1 MEYKKIDM
9 TSFNLHIIKTDRFKT
24 INFRV
29 CLRDEIKKDEITLR
43 NMLTS
48 FLTYSTDTYPTKRD
62 LVLKAQ
68 DLYAVNAYT
77 KSYRSGRF
85 NMINFCMS
93 MLNEKYTEKGMLE
106 SSIEFLADIIF
117 NPNFNKQEESSN
129 AFNFLYESIETS
141 MKGIKENPTTYSV
154 IRMLEEMEKDM
165 PYSYREFGYL
175 EDLEKLTKE
184 ELINYYNK
192 VLNNSLVDVYVI
204 GDVDVVEIENLL
216 KKYLKFSTFKRP
228 KQSQLVTHKKLPSR
242 SKTIKEQENSNQSK
256 LSIGCKIGDLTEF
269 ERNYVLTIYNM
280 ILGGNSESKFF
291 QIIREKHS
299 LAYYV
304 YSSLNKLDSLMIIK
318 AGISSQNFDKTIK
331 LIKKLMKDIEKGKFT
346 YENISSAKENYISL
360 LKEIE
365 DNENAIIETYLAK
378 EILNLGDIEERKQEV
393 MKVTKEDIIKIA
405 KKVKIDTIFLLE
417 GVLEDENNWVK
428 RTWSKSILW
437 KTR

>member
-9 TSFNLHIIKTDRFKT
+9 TAFNLHLIKTDRFKT
-24 INFRV
+24 INIRV
-29 CLRDEIKKDEITLR
+29 CLRDNINKDEITLR

-62 LVLKAQ
+62 MVLKAQ
-68 DLYAVNAYT
+68 DLYGVNVYT

-93 MLNEKYTEKGMLE
+93 LLNEKYTEKGMLE
-106 SSIEFLADIIF
+106 ESVKFLSDVIF
-117 NPNFNKQEESSN
+117 NPNFYKEEEFNHAYKFLYDNMESS
-129 AFNFLYESIETS
+129 
-141 MKGIKENPTTYSV
+141 MRGIKENPTTYSV
-154 IRMLEEMEKDM
+154 IRMLEEMDKDM

-175 EDLEKLTKE
+175 DDLEKLNKE
-184 ELINYYNK
+184 DLISYYEK
-192 VLNNSLVDVYVI
+192 ILNSSLVDVYVI
-204 GDVDVVEIENLL
+204 GNINENEMVELF
-216 KKYLKFSTFKRP
+216 KKYFNFTTYKRP
-228 KQSQLVTHKKLPSR
+228 KESQLIQHDSLSTK
-242 SKTIKEQENSNQSK
+242 SKTVKEQEDSNQSK
-256 LSIGCKIGDLTEF
+256 LSIGCKIGSLTEF

-318 AGISSQNFDKTIK
+318 AGISKENFNTTIK
-331 LIKKLMKDIEKGKFT
+331 LIKKLMKEMEEGNFT
-346 YENISSAKENYISL
+346 DENINVVKESYISL

-378 EILNLGDIEERKQEV
+378 DVLNLGDIEERKKEI
-393 MKVTKEDIIKIA
+393 MKVTKEDIIKVA

-417 GVLEDENNWVK
+417 GVLEDENN
-428 RTWSKSILW
+428 
-437 KTR
+437 

>member
-1 MEYKKIDM
+1 MEYQKIDM
-9 TSFNLHIIKTDRFKT
+9 TAFNLHVIQTDRFKT
-24 INFRV
+24 VNIRV

-43 NMLTS
+43 NMLAS
-48 FLTYSTDTYPTKRD
+48 FLTYSTDTYQTKRD

-68 DLYAVNAYT
+68 DLYAVNVYT

-93 MLNEKYTEKGMLE
+93 LLNEKYTEANMLE
-106 SSIEFLADIIF
+106 ESIKFLSDVIF
-117 NPNFNKQEESSN
+117 HPNFKNKEKFNE
-129 AFNFLYESIETS
+129 AFQFLYDSIETS

-154 IRMLEEMEKDM
+154 IRMLEEMDPDM

-175 EDLEKLTKE
+175 EDLESLNYET
-184 ELINYYNK
+184 LVNYYEK
-192 VLNNSLVDVYVI
+192 IMKNSLVDIYVI
-204 GDVDVVEIENLL
+204 GNINKDEIKDLFR
-216 KKYLKFSTFKRP
+216 KYFPFTTFKRP
-228 KQSQLVTHKKLPSR
+228 KVNQLIEHKTLPKR
-242 SKTIKEQENSNQSK
+242 SKIKKEIEESNQSK
-256 LSIGCKIGDLTEF
+256 LSIGCKIGPLTEF

-318 AGISSQNFDKTIK
+318 AGISKENFDKTVK
-331 LIKKLMKDIEKGKFT
+331 LVKKLMKDMEKGNFT
-346 YENISSAKENYISL
+346 EENIQVVKENYISL

-378 EILNLGDIEERKQEV
+378 DLLNLGDIEERKREV
-393 MKVTKEDIIKIA
+393 MKVTKSDIIKVS

-417 GVLEDENNWVK
+417 GGKSSGED
-428 RTWSKSILW
+428 
-437 KTR
+437 

>member
-9 TSFNLHIIKTDRFKT
+9 TAFNLHLIKTDRFKT
-24 INFRV
+24 INIRV
-29 CLRDEIKKDEITLR
+29 CLRDNINKDEITLR

-62 LVLKAQ
+62 MVLKAQ
-68 DLYAVNAYT
+68 DLYGVNVYT

-106 SSIEFLADIIF
+106 SSIKFLSDVIF
-117 NPNFNKQEESSN
+117 HPNFHKEDEFNQAYQFLFDNMKSSMN
-129 AFNFLYESIETS
+129 
-141 MKGIKENPTTYSV
+141 GIKENPTTYSV
-154 IRMLEEMEKDM
+154 IRMLEEMDKDM

-175 EDLEKLTKE
+175 EDLEKISKD
-184 ELINYYNK
+184 ELVSYYDK
-192 VLNNSLVDVYVI
+192 VLKQSLIDVYVI
-204 GDVDVVEIENLL
+204 GDFDENEIVNIL
-216 KKYLKFSTFKRP
+216 KEQLTFTTFKRP
-228 KQSQLVTHKKLPSR
+228 KESQLIEHDKLPGR
-242 SKTIKEQENSNQSK
+242 SKIVKEQEDSNQSK
-256 LSIGCKIGDLTEF
+256 LSIGCKVDKLTEF
-269 ERNYVLTIYNM
+269 ERNYVLTVYNM
-280 ILGGNSESKFF
+280 ILGGGSESKFF

-318 AGISSQNFDKTIK
+318 AGISKENFDKTVK
-331 LIKKLMKDIEKGKFT
+331 LIKNLMKDMEKGKFT
-346 YENISSAKENYISL
+346 DEDIDIVKENYISL

-378 EILNLGDIEERKQEV
+378 DLLNLGDIDERKKEI
-393 MKVTKEDIIKIA
+393 MKVTKEDIIEVA

-417 GVLEDENNWVK
+417 GVLEDENN
-428 RTWSKSILW
+428 
-437 KTR
+437 

>member
-24 INFRV
+24 INFRI
-29 CLRDEIKKDEITLR
+29 CLRDEIKKEEITLR
-43 NMLTS
+43 NMLAS

-68 DLYAVNAYT
+68 DLYAVNVYT
-77 KSYRSGRF
+77 KSYRSGRY

-93 MLNEKYTEKGMLE
+93 MLNEKYTESGMLE
-106 SSIEFLADIIF
+106 ESIKFLADAIF
-117 NPNFNKQEESSN
+117 NPNFKKQEK
-129 AFNFLYESIETS
+129 FNSAYKFLYDSMETS
-141 MKGIKENPTTYSV
+141 MKAIKENPTTYSV
-154 IRMLEEMEKDM
+154 IRMLEEMGEDM

-175 EDLEKLTKE
+175 EDLKQLTKDK
-184 ELINYYNK
+184 LIAYYDK
-192 VLNNSLVDVYVI
+192 IMKNSLVDIYVI
-204 GDVDVVEIENLL
+204 GNIEEDSILSL
-216 KKYLKFSTFKRP
+216 TKKYFPFSTFKRP
-228 KQSQLVTHKKLPSR
+228 KKSQLIEHAKLPVR
-242 SKTIKEQENSNQSK
+242 CKIKKEQEESNQSK
-256 LSIGCKIGDLTEF
+256 LSIGCKIGSLTDF

-318 AGISSQNFDKTIK
+318 AGISRENFDKT
-331 LIKKLMKDIEKGKFT
+331 LRLVKKLMQDIVKGNFT
-346 YENISSAKENYISL
+346 EEHIAIVKENYLSL

-378 EILNLGDIEERKQEV
+378 DLLNLGDIEERKTEV
-393 MKVTKEDIIKIA
+393 MKVTKEDIMKVA
-405 KKVKIDTIFLLE
+405 KKIKIDTVFLLE
-417 GVLEDENNWVK
+417 GVQSNEDN
-428 RTWSKSILW
+428 
-437 KTR
+437 

>member
-1 MEYKKIDM
+1 MKYKKIDM
-9 TSFNLHIIKTDRFKT
+9 MAFNLHLIKTDRFKT
-24 INFRV
+24 INVRV
-29 CLRDEIKKDEITLR
+29 CLRDNINKDEITLR
-43 NMLTS
+43 NMLAS

-62 LVLKAQ
+62 MVLKAQ
-68 DLYAVNAYT
+68 DLYGVNVYT
-77 KSYRSGRF
+77 KSYRSGKF

-93 MLNEKYTEKGMLE
+93 LLNEKYTEKGMLE
-106 SSIEFLADIIF
+106 ESIKFLSDVIF
-117 NPNFNKQEESSN
+117 NPNFNKEEE
-129 AFNFLYESIETS
+129 FNQVYKFLYDNMETS

-154 IRMLEEMEKDM
+154 IRMLEEMDKDM

-175 EDLEKLTKE
+175 EDLERISKE
-184 ELINYYNK
+184 DLISYYKK

-204 GDVDVVEIENLL
+204 GDIDEEEITDLF
-216 KKYLKFSTFKRP
+216 KKYFNFTTYKRP
-228 KQSQLVTHKKLPSR
+228 KENQLIEHEKLPVR
-242 SKTIKEQENSNQSK
+242 CKTIKESEDSNQSK
-256 LSIGCKIGDLTEF
+256 LSIGCKIGSLNEF

-318 AGISSQNFDKTIK
+318 AGISKENFDTTIK
-331 LIKKLMKDIEKGKFT
+331 LIKKLMKDMEKGKFT
-346 YENISSAKENYISL
+346 DESIEVVKESYISL

-378 EILNLGDIEERKQEV
+378 DLLNLGDIEERKKEI
-393 MKVTKEDIIKIA
+393 MKVTKEDIIKVA

-417 GVLEDENNWVK
+417 GVLEDENN
-428 RTWSKSILW
+428 
-437 KTR
+437 

>member
-24 INFRV
+24 INIRV

-62 LVLKAQ
+62 IVLKAQ
-68 DLYAVNAYT
+68 DLYAVNVYT

-93 MLNEKYTEKGMLE
+93 MLNEKYTEKGMLN
-106 SSIEFLADIIF
+106 SSIEFLADVIF
-117 NPNFNKQEESSN
+117 NPNFKKQESFDK
-129 AFNFLYESIETS
+129 AFEFLYDSIETS

-154 IRMLEEMEKDM
+154 IRMLEEMDKDM
-165 PYSYREFGYL
+165 PYTYREFGYL
-175 EDLEKLTKE
+175 EDLSKLNKE
-184 ELINYYNK
+184 TLMNYYDK
-192 VLNNSLVDVYVI
+192 VLKNSLVDVYVI
-204 GDVDVVEIENLL
+204 GDVEPNEIENLL
-216 KKYLKFSTFKRP
+216 KQHLKFSTFKRP
-228 KQSQLVTHKKLPSR
+228 KQPQLIEHKKLPTR
-242 SKTIKEQENSNQSK
+242 TKTIKEQEDSNQSK
-256 LSIGCKIGDLTEF
+256 LSIGCKIGNLTEF

-280 ILGGNSESKFF
+280 VLGGNSESKFF
-291 QIIREKHS
+291 QIIREKNS

-318 AGISSQNFDKTIK
+318 AGISSDNFDKTIK

-346 YENISSAKENYISL
+346 DEDIIAAKESYISL

-378 EILNLGDIEERKQEV
+378 EILNLGDIEERKQEI
-393 MKVTKEDIIKIA
+393 MKVTKEDIMKVA

-417 GVLEDENNWVK
+417 GVLEDENN
-428 RTWSKSILW
+428 
-437 KTR
+437 

>member
-9 TSFNLHIIKTDRFKT
+9 TSFNLHLIKTDRFKT
-24 INFRV
+24 VNIRV
-29 CLRDEIKKDEITLR
+29 CLRDEIKKEEITLR
-43 NMLTS
+43 NMLAS

-62 LVLKAQ
+62 IVLKAQ
-68 DLYAVNAYT
+68 DLYAVNVYT

-93 MLNEKYTEKGMLE
+93 LLNEKYTEKGMLE
-106 SSIEFLADIIF
+106 ESIKFLTDIIF
-117 NPNFNKQEESSN
+117 NPNFKNQESFDN
-129 AFNFLYESIETS
+129 AFKFLYDSIETS

-154 IRMLEEMEKDM
+154 IRMLEEMDKDM

-175 EDLEKLTKE
+175 EDLDKLNRE
-184 ELINYYNK
+184 SLMEYYNK
-192 VLNNSLVDVYVI
+192 VLKNSLVDVYVI
-204 GDVDVVEIENLL
+204 GNIDFNEIESLL
-216 KKYLKFSTFKRP
+216 KKHFKFSTFKRP
-228 KQSQLVTHKKLPSR
+228 KQSQLITHEKLPLR
-242 SKTIKEQENSNQSK
+242 SKIIKEQEDSNQSK

-318 AGISSQNFDKTIK
+318 AGISKENFDKT
-331 LIKKLMKDIEKGKFT
+331 LRLVKKLMKDMTKGNFT
-346 YENISSAKENYISL
+346 EEDINVVKENYLSL

-378 EILNLGDIEERKQEV
+378 DLLNLGDIEERKKEV
-393 MKVTKEDIIKIA
+393 MKVTKEDIIQVA
-405 KKVKIDTIFLLE
+405 KKVKIDTVFLLE
-417 GVLEDENNWVK
+417 GVQNENN
-428 RTWSKSILW
+428 
-437 KTR
+437 